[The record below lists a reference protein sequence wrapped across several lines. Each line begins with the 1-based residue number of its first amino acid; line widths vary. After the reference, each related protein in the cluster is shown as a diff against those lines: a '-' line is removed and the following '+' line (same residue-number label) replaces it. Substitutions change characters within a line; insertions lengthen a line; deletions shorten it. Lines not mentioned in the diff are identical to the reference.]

1 MAMHKTAKNPS
12 SPLKTV
18 NDPNNTLKTQ
28 PAPSTK
34 NPDKVDEMV
43 LEINP
48 NIILG
53 IIIVVIA
60 IVIGVFITRN
70 PGQQIVQP
78 ATFGESLVDVK
89 SNIEGFAKGD
99 ENAPV
104 TIVEYSDY
112 ECPYCKMF
120 NTGYDPRTGLTADK
134 STVERIEETFV
145 NTGKVRYVYKAF
157 TAVPSHNPAF
167 LNEHIASM
175 CAAEQNKFWEYHS
188 QIFERTN
195 TNGLGIDGKG
205 ALESSLVALA
215 GELGMNES
223 TFTDCYKKRNT
234 GSLSADDSYIR
245 ANIKPEFDKKR
256 FSLGTPFF
264 VVCQTPT
271 DGSKECTGKAFSG
284 AETFENIEAVINLV
298 MPQNN
303 GDTQGTETT
312 E

>member
-18 NDPNNTLKTQ
+18 NDPKHTLKTQ
-28 PAPSTK
+28 PAETPK
-34 NPDKVDEMV
+34 NPDKADEMV

-53 IIIVVIA
+53 IIVVVIA
-60 IVIGVFITRN
+60 IVIGVFVTRT

-78 ATFGESLVDVK
+78 ATFGESLVDAK
-89 SNIEGFAKGD
+89 TNIEGFSKGN

-120 NTGYDPRTGLTADK
+120 NTGYDPRTGLTAEK
-134 STVERIEETFV
+134 STIKRIEETYV
-145 NTGKVRYVYKAF
+145 NTGKVKYVYKAF

-167 LNEHIASM
+167 LNEHVAAICASN
-175 CAAEQNKFWEYHS
+175 QGKFWEYHES
-188 QIFERTN
+188 LFKQTQ

-205 ALESSLVALA
+205 ALESSLVGLA
-215 GELGMNES
+215 KDLGLNES
-223 TFTDCYKKRNT
+223 AFADCYKKRNV
-234 GSLSADDSYIR
+234 GSLNTDDSYIR
-245 ANIKPEFDKKR
+245 SVIKPEFDKKK
-256 FSLGTPFF
+256 FALGTPFF
-264 VVCQTPT
+264 VVCQTPK

-298 MPQNN
+298 MPQ
-303 GDTQGTETT
+303 GTKTT
-312 E
+312 DK